1 MKDSFWRNP
10 LLMPVYVPTLIIAFG
25 RGMLVPILPIYAA
38 SFDAS
43 YGLVGLVI
51 ASQGIG
57 MIIGDLP
64 AGMLLSRFG
73 QRRSMLLGVGT
84 LALMALAMSWANS
97 LTELILYGLLAGIG
111 TALWNVSRHAYLTNA
126 APVHRRGRAIAIFGG
141 VNRAGSFI
149 GPAIGGLV
157 GAWLGLR
164 FAFVIYAAVT
174 AVALILPLMYAEENV
189 KSVNHHGTI
198 GNHSLHFF
206 RLLRDHAWTFSTAG
220 TGQLLAQM
228 IRAGRN
234 IVIPLFAQDMLG
246 LGVEAIGLIV
256 SIGSFIDMAMFYPAG
271 MIMDRVGRKWAY
283 VPCFALQAVG
293 MALIPF
299 SWNFAT
305 LVAATSLIGFGN
317 GLGSGTMMTLGADL
331 APPDSMGEFLGLWR
345 LIGDGGQSGGPIV
358 VGAVAQ
364 VVGLVPAIFVIALI
378 GALGSAIF
386 GLFVPE
392 TLGAKRL
399 AKEPQ
404 GQS

>member
-1 MKDSFWRNP
+1 MTDSFWRNP
-10 LLMPVYVPTLIIAFG
+10 LLLPVYVPTLIIAFG
-25 RGMLVPILPIYAA
+25 RGMLVPILPLYAA

-64 AGMLLSRFG
+64 AGMLLSRLG
-73 QRRSMLLGVGT
+73 QRRSMLVGVGT
-84 LALMALAMSWANS
+84 LALMALAMSWADS

-126 APVHRRGRAIAIFGG
+126 APVHQRGRAIAIFGG

-149 GPAIGGLV
+149 GPLIGGLV
-157 GAWLGLR
+157 GGLLGLR
-164 FAFVIYAAVT
+164 FAFVIYAVVT
-174 AVALILPLMYAEENV
+174 ALALILPLIYAEENV
-189 KSVNHHGTI
+189 RQENHHGSI

-246 LGVEAIGLIV
+246 LGVEAIGFIV

-299 SWNFAT
+299 SWNFGT
-305 LVAATSLIGFGN
+305 LVIATSIIGFGN

-364 VVGLVPAIFVIALI
+364 MVGLVPAIFVIAVI
-378 GALGSAIF
+378 GALGAGVF
-386 GLFVPE
+386 GVFVPE
-392 TLGAKRL
+392 TLGAKRF
-399 AKEPQ
+399 EQQPQ
-404 GQS
+404 G

>member
-1 MKDSFWRNP
+1 MKESFWHNP

-25 RGMLVPILPIYAA
+25 RGMLVPILPLYAA

-57 MIIGDLP
+57 MITGDIP
-64 AGMLLSRFG
+64 AGILLSRMG
-73 QRRSMLLGVGT
+73 QRRSMLVGVGM
-84 LALMALAMSWANS
+84 LAVMALAMSWAQS
-97 LTELILYGLLAGIG
+97 LTELILYGLFAGIG
-111 TALWNVSRHAYLTNA
+111 TALWNVSRHAYLANA
-126 APVHRRGRAIAIFGG
+126 APTDRRGRAIAIFGG

-149 GPAIGGLV
+149 GPALGGLIGG
-157 GAWLGLR
+157 WFGLR
-164 FAFVIYAAVT
+164 WAFVVY
-174 AVALILPLMYAEENV
+174 ALITAIAFVLPLLYAEENF
-189 KSVNHHGTI
+189 KSTSRGGVGS
-198 GNHSLHFF
+198 HSMHFL
-206 RLLRDHAWTFSTAG
+206 RLLREHAWTFSTAG

-228 IRAGRN
+228 IRAGRT
-234 IVIPLFAQDMLG
+234 IVIPLFAQDVLG

-256 SIGSFIDMAMFYPAG
+256 SIGSGIDMLMFYPAG
-271 MIMDRVGRKWAY
+271 IVMDRIGRKWAY

-299 SWNFAT
+299 TWNFAT

-364 VVGLVPAIFVIALI
+364 VVGLIPAIFVIAVI
-378 GALGSAIF
+378 GALGSTIF
-386 GLFVPE
+386 GVFVPE
-392 TLGAKRL
+392 TLGAKRIRVQ
-399 AKEPQ
+399 PQ
-404 GQS
+404 G